1 MVIGRRKIDAAGH
14 DRLLFLGLPD
24 RKQTQPASIL
34 EKRTVLLRMEM
45 LNNNQG
51 QGKVHWDQWQQDFQ
65 GIQPPRRKTDYHSP
79 MASGFYYLVF

>member
-1 MVIGRRKIDAAGH
+1 
-14 DRLLFLGLPD
+14 
-24 RKQTQPASIL
+24 
-34 EKRTVLLRMEM
+34 MEM